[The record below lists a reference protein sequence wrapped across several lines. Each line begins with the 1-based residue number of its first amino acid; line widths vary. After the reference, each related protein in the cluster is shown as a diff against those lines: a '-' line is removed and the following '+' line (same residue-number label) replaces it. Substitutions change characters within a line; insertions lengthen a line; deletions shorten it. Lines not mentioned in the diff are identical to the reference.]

1 MHFRTVLPFSFC
13 FLSLVASV
21 SQRLAVGTSKG
32 LLLVYDIERGVADL
46 NLVTVVTAH
55 PPEKGESQ
63 DMRFGQLGKQYVF
76 YSILV

>member
-1 MHFRTVLPFSFC
+1 M
-13 FLSLVASV
+13 
-21 SQRLAVGTSKG
+21 GTSKG